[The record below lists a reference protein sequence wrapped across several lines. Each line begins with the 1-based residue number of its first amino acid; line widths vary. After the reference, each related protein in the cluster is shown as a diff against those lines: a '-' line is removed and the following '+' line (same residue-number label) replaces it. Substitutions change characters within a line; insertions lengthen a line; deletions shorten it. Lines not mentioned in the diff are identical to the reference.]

1 MAVFRLLRCFIFFF
15 SAGPLLISAFF
26 LLKRQLVWS
35 SGDRLFKSSRP
46 KISPGGV
53 QNEKI
58 ENPQTLPGYRS
69 GWTISRKNTSSS
81 IGFLFYANGDKIG
94 LAAPT
99 SVSRAPHNTL
109 FELRLKTKKTVNLT
123 IEYLNEKNTCLQTIW
138 NVICPIPSQTEFL
151 GDFCFSSIFH
161 SFRRT
166 KKRQNSEGKIA
177 PWYMAWSYIKVIQR
191 KNRVSSS
198 NNCNKIFGLLKMRNF
213 RVPDKRGPKVKTRH
227 SWSRNLR

>member
-1 MAVFRLLRCFIFFF
+1 M
-15 SAGPLLISAFF
+15 
-26 LLKRQLVWS
+26 
-35 SGDRLFKSSRP
+35 
-46 KISPGGV
+46 
-53 QNEKI
+53 
-58 ENPQTLPGYRS
+58 PGYRS

-99 SVSRAPHNTL
+99 SVSRASHNTL
-109 FELRLKTKKTVNLT
+109 FELRLNTKKTVNLT

-138 NVICPIPSQTEFL
+138 NVVCPIPSQTEFL
-151 GDFCFSSIFH
+151 GDFYFSSIFH